1 MARTTQEIY
10 DSIILAKESD
20 ANLSGLT
27 SNSQT
32 AIWRLWAYIVAVTI
46 NLFEQFQ
53 DVFKEEIE
61 EIAKTIV
68 PGTPSWLRQ
77 KTLEF
82 QYSQDSP
89 QNLVLVDL
97 VPTYPVI
104 NESLRIISR
113 ASVTEATNLTANVKV
128 AKNNPPEPLSI
139 LEQTALIDY
148 LGTIRFAGTKINVV
162 NLAPDRLFVNANIYY
177 DGAYSSVIENNVKTA
192 LLNYLQNLSSF
203 ENFNG
208 VVRNS
213 AIVDTIQKVEG
224 VIDVQLNQVK
234 ARANSTLFE
243 SGTVVT
249 LKYETFAGYIV
260 EEDSSGNTF
269 DDSITFILEQ

>member
-128 AKNNPPEPLSI
+128 AKNNPPEPLSG

-162 NLAPDRLFVNANIYY
+162 NLAPDRLFVNANVYY

-192 LLNYLQNLSSF
+192 LRNYLQNLSSF

-243 SGTVVT
+243 NGTVVT
-249 LKYETFAGYIV
+249 LKYETFAGYII